1 MFDSFAAILELKPS
15 SGASMEAVVYAY
27 EFNTPREGGGQGSLF
42 TLQMA
47 SMDPWITRI

>member
-27 EFNTPREGGGQGSLF
+27 EFNTPREGGGGGRGAQTGSF
-42 TLQMA
+42 TIFP
-47 SMDPWITRI
+47 S